1 MHPELASSERIGKP
15 GTCAANCLLA
25 RRLAERGVR
34 FIASS
39 VPRRARAVRPGRI
52 HGISAS
58 GILPGKAQ
66 DRVRPR
72 LPPPVII
79 EHVRATEKLR
89 KGSDRGHALSVRGT

>member
-52 HGISAS
+52 HGISAFNLAS
-58 GILPGKAQ
+58 SQAKRRI
-66 DRVRPR
+66 
-72 LPPPVII
+72 
-79 EHVRATEKLR
+79 
-89 KGSDRGHALSVRGT
+89 GSDHGCHRLLS